1 MQGGSLVWI
10 LSFFIGYLSKK
21 EKGPWLNGCV
31 ILSAC
36 KMVASYVCAWVS
48 SIVLVYWNLEQGSH
62 LNG

>member
-10 LSFFIGYLSKK
+10 LSFCIGYLSKK

-48 SIVLVYWNLEQGSH
+48 
-62 LNG
+62 